1 MNYEKEYIKLADAVT
16 GVADIV
22 SFIERL
28 VSIINITNKPGNRV
42 LDVDNTEVVLEN
54 NLIITTRNA
63 EREEDK
69 QTGSSRLQHYFMEV
83 LELAGRASRASFEI
97 RNSITFES
105 LKECY
110 SFVTVL
116 QFCNFTILPGDER
129 YFKIAQAYKIEK
141 NVIIKF
147 HALKF
152 YNELVNE
159 LLEKT
164 HIYPNPFLYVHK
176 NIMNAAERKMLA
188 KFRKKCANYTVVRK

>member
-110 SFVTVL
+110 GD
-116 QFCNFTILPGDER
+116 ILPGDER

-176 NIMNAAERKMLA
+176 NIMNAA
-188 KFRKKCANYTVVRK
+188 